1 LKSACTGQLVFKFVF
16 SFGML
21 SLALFSLQSM
31 SIRHTHTH
39 TQIDRDRD
47 RHTAA
52 HHFADRVTP
61 GVKEQVYPEVKE
73 VEKVVH
79 TSTQFSK
86 VSALRH
92 LLYKLTIY
100 RVLSQQKHKKK
111 SCALP
116 VAARA
121 WIRSLSTRFCAHI
134 HTHIHTHTHT
144 HTHTCTRTR
153 THIHIIHIFPPSL
166 YPYHAHTFF
175 FSLSAPPCPPPPPN
189 TCIIRWG

>member
-144 HTHTCTRTR
+144 HTR
-153 THIHIIHIFPPSL
+153 THAHV
-166 YPYHAHTFF
+166 HAHTSISYAYSPLLSIHITHTHS
-175 FSLSAPPCPPPPPN
+175 FSLSLPPPAPHPLQ
-189 TCIIRWG
+189 TPA